1 MQTRIAAIL
10 SDFDGTLCPTDS
22 VKSKAGTIPEELEQ
36 ILWDISR
43 QIPICIVSSKD
54 YHFLHSKTRFAKIL
68 SCVMG
73 IETISLKIH
82 KEELEEINGEKIGS
96 SNINNI
102 KEECAN
108 ISSYF
113 GESYLLPNSHKRL
126 QTNSGLLSRLAED
139 IESEFMHDVVV
150 ERKFTADRQFLVGIT
165 IDYRHLKDWR
175 SYKNTLEP
183 SLKEMIRE
191 YQLSSSVS
199 IPDLY
204 ILNYSSHPFL
214 DVYALYCNKG
224 MAFEF
229 VTSDIL
235 SMTSKVGGR
244 VRSTLYLGDSEN
256 DNPAFKRA
264 DISIGISSDKRLNT
278 ELDCEYHI
286 EYDYLSVFL
295 KRLIENNFV
304 FTENLIM

>member
-1 MQTRIAAIL
+1 LEVVISIT
-10 SDFDGTLCPTDS
+10 
-22 VKSKAGTIPEELEQ
+22 SKRNVLIFHL
-36 ILWDISR
+36 IFR
-43 QIPICIVSSKD
+43 
-54 YHFLHSKTRFAKIL
+54 
-68 SCVMG
+68 
-73 IETISLKIH
+73 
-82 KEELEEINGEKIGS
+82 
-96 SNINNI
+96 
-102 KEECAN
+102 
-108 ISSYF
+108 
-113 GESYLLPNSHKRL
+113 ESYLLPNSQKRL

-139 IESEFMHDVVV
+139 IESEFKHDVVM
-150 ERKFTADRQFLVGIT
+150 ERKLTADRQFLVGIT

-229 VTSDIL
+229 VKLDIL

-244 VRSTLYLGDSEN
+244 EAHCT
-256 DNPAFKRA
+256 
-264 DISIGISSDKRLNT
+264 
-278 ELDCEYHI
+278 
-286 EYDYLSVFL
+286 
-295 KRLIENNFV
+295 
-304 FTENLIM
+304 